1 MEVKFYGVRGSISV
15 SGKEYTE
22 FGGNTTCFQIMATQS
37 RRIGI
42 VDAGTGKSL
51 LIVFLPG
58 KVWS

>member
-42 VDAGTGKSL
+42 VDAGTG
-51 LIVFLPG
+51 
-58 KVWS
+58 